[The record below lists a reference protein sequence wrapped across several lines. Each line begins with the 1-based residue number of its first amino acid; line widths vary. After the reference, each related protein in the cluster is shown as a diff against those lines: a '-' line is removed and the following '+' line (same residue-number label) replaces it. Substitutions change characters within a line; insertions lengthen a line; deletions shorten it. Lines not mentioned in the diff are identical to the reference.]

1 VRVGAQV
8 ANFCSP
14 APVENQMAP
23 AAHAATTGVT
33 CGRPSARTV
42 ETQNSSACF
51 SALRVSSR
59 PVAVAA
65 GSLYRSS
72 NVVTGVDIGISHGG
86 GQRLA

>member
-1 VRVGAQV
+1 
-8 ANFCSP
+8 
-14 APVENQMAP
+14 MAP
-23 AAHAATTGVT
+23 SAQAATTGVT

-42 ETQNSSACF
+42 EIQNSSAPS
-51 SALRVSSR
+51 SALRVSSH

-72 NVVTGVDIGISHGG
+72 SLVTGVDIGISHLG